1 MKKFTDLKEVKK
13 INELNEKEMNELK
26 NLYNKEKVNIKGHI
40 VEFPLHFLE
49 GEVLGIKFFSK
60 ENIVPENNYT

>member
-1 MKKFTDLKEVKK
+1 MNKF
-13 INELNEKEMNELK
+13 NEKEMNELK
-26 NLYNKEKVNIKGHI
+26 NLYNIEKVNIKGHI